1 MRVPI
6 LLGLSMLVFAAIHL
20 APGDVVD
27 LLVPSEAPREVV
39 AFHRGTAPVFLAL
52 LIGGLRCWMMSESIG
67 RLLAAGNVAEV
78 FEWGPRQVLKH
89 YRSAAAKQIVFR
101 EAGNHAAVEALGLPV
116 PAIWG
121 VQRLNGRW
129 GIVFDR
135 VRGSSF
141 AEQMRGDPTALPW
154 YLEILA
160 HLQARIHTHQA
171 HEFRSLKVRLA
182 TRITRAKRLDEP
194 QRKLLLGRL
203 ADMPEGD
210 RLCHGDFH
218 PINVLGEASQPAVID
233 WPDASRG
240 DPAADVCRSYLLLKL
255 HAEDIAEP
263 YLDAYRRIANM
274 PQGKI
279 LGWLPYVAA
288 ARLAEDAPDD
298 LERLLEI
305 VHS

>member
-1 MRVPI
+1 
-6 LLGLSMLVFAAIHL
+6 
-20 APGDVVD
+20 
-27 LLVPSEAPREVV
+27 
-39 AFHRGTAPVFLAL
+39 
-52 LIGGLRCWMMSESIG
+52 MSESIG
-67 RLLAAGNVAEV
+67 RLLAAGNMAEV
-78 FEWGPRQVLKH
+78 FEWGSRVVKL
-89 YRSAAAKQIVFR
+89 YLSVRSGKPTVFR

-116 PAIWG
+116 PAVWS
-121 VQRLNGRW
+121 VQQISGRW

-135 VRGSSF
+135 VRGPSF
-141 AEQMRGDPTALPW
+141 AEQMRGDPAALPH

-160 HLQARIHTHQA
+160 QLQARIHAHLA

-182 TRITRAKRLDEP
+182 TNIARAKLLDEP
-194 QRKLLLGRL
+194 RKQLLLGRL

-218 PINVLGEASQPAVID
+218 PINVLGDTSHPMLID

-255 HAEDIAEP
+255 HAQDIAEP
-263 YLDAYRRIANM
+263 YLDAYCRINDLLRA
-274 PQGKI
+274 KV
-279 LGWLPYVAA
+279 LDWLPHVAA

-305 VHS
+305 AHS